1 MRWAL
6 ILLLLLAPVAA
17 ADYQDPYGL
26 PSGSVSL
33 ALATQDSIQ
42 NGGLVE
48 GIDFAE
54 GVVITGTYIELVE
67 GGEADLIFFDL
78 DHEIEGFQLRAPEG
92 TDFFD
97 RALIDSIG
105 EVDLESVTGMD
116 DQELSV
122 HKGADEDCTYVLL
135 QIREGAEPEA
145 TAVKFRIMLL
155 ADDRLEMNW
164 VWQPNGSMNFTPSA
178 TSLRSLGEVK
188 RSW

>member
-6 ILLLLLAPVAA
+6 ILLLLAPVAA

-26 PSGSVSL
+26 PSGSASL

-42 NGGLVE
+42 DGGLVE
-48 GIDFAE
+48 GFDFAE
-54 GVVITGTYIELVE
+54 GVVITGTYVELVE

-78 DHEIEGFQLRAPEG
+78 DDEIEGFQLRAPEG
-92 TDFFD
+92 TDLFD

-116 DQELSV
+116 GLELSV
-122 HKGADEDCTYVLL
+122 HKEAGEDCTYVLL
-135 QIREGAEPEA
+135 QIREGAEPET
-145 TAVKFRIMLL
+145 TAVKFRITLL
-155 ADDRLEMNW
+155 EDDRLELDW
-164 VWQPNGSMNFTPSA
+164 AWQPNGSMNFTPSA
-178 TSLRSLGEVK
+178 VGLRSLGEVK